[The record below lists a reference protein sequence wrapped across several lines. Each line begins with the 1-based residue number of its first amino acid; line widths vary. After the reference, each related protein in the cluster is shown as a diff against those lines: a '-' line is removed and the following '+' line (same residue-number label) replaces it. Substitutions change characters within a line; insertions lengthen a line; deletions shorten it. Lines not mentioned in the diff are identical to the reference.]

1 MNTNNQKPTAT
12 SHFTMRAAT
21 TSSDNNEKTKASAY
35 NSIIMVP

>member
-21 TSSDNNEKTKASAY
+21 SSDNNEKNKASAY